1 MIDVNVNE
9 RKKLDFTFDDLGS
22 VKHAK
27 FSVITPNNILFTFPT
42 NIDNQ
47 QNKIYVDLPILSNIF
62 RSEIISTC
70 YLEMVDKKNKVLR
83 NEKQLI
89 HFHSNNAPIEVK
101 TGVDISLPFPSIV
114 LKKIHRDVI
123 SNNQKERQN

>member
-9 RKKLDFTFDDLGS
+9 RKMLSFKFDDLGS

-27 FSVITPNNILFTFPT
+27 FSVITPNNILFTFPA

-47 QNKIYVDLPILSNIF
+47 QNKITVDLPVLSNIF

-70 YLEMVDKKNKVLR
+70 YLEMVDKKNKLLR
-83 NEKQLI
+83 NDKQLI
-89 HFHSNNAPIEVK
+89 HFHSNNIPLKVK
-101 TGVDISLPFPSIV
+101 TGMDISLPFPSIV
-114 LKKIHRDVI
+114 LKKIHRNVV
-123 SNNQKERQN
+123 SNQKER

>member
-9 RKKLDFTFDDLGS
+9 RKMLSFKFDDLGS

-27 FSVITPNNILFTFPT
+27 FSVITPNNKLFTFPA

-47 QNKIYVDLPILSNIF
+47 QNKITVDLPVLSNIF

-70 YLEMVDKKNKVLR
+70 YLEMVDKKNKLLR
-83 NEKQLI
+83 NDKQLI
-89 HFHSNNAPIEVK
+89 HFHSNNIPLKVK
-101 TGVDISLPFPSIV
+101 TGMDISLPFPSIV
-114 LKKIHRDVI
+114 LKKIHRNVV
-123 SNNQKERQN
+123 SNQKER